1 MKHELARRK
10 ALVDA
15 AAGVIGSLVSMLVFY
30 PLDVWKTNL
39 QAGTSKHEC
48 RQRFST
54 DTEANDVDSTVINVE
69 KAHSKQWIHQL
80 SRLFRGLSYKI
91 AHTTVSSFTYFYV
104 YSLVQ
109 TKYFAHRRLIASR
122 QGIESKITKI
132 STVTKLALA
141 AFSAMINT
149 IITLPLDTLSSRMQ
163 AGTHE
168 VACIESNISGKLL
181 DRERSSKDQEDNP
194 CPSKPLNRASNRAHN
209 DSAVSRDEYNSIGNK
224 SPSNQNRSQLYISS
238 PEKFKFSFSTNLREE
253 AFTPNPIKSTESKQ
267 RLQSILSLWNGLLP
281 AILLCSNPA
290 IQYTMYDTL
299 KSSLLLHRQK
309 VSTNQHQS
317 TQSNNLSMKESF
329 LFGLISKFV
338 ATIITYPLIRA
349 KVMMMVAPE
358 SLPSDESHLES
369 TTNCTNKETNHKI
382 ESGQIKAA
390 NTLPQSLLLLLLYIF
405 KKDGVGGLYRG
416 CSLQLLHT
424 VLKSALLLMVRE
436 KISVTTRKFFQIEV

>member
-1 MKHELARRK
+1 
-10 ALVDA
+10 
-15 AAGVIGSLVSMLVFY
+15 
-30 PLDVWKTNL
+30 
-39 QAGTSKHEC
+39 
-48 RQRFST
+48 
-54 DTEANDVDSTVINVE
+54 
-69 KAHSKQWIHQL
+69 
-80 SRLFRGLSYKI
+80 
-91 AHTTVSSFTYFYV
+91 
-104 YSLVQ
+104 VQ

-181 DRERSSKDQEDNP
+181 DRERSSEDQEDNP
-194 CPSKPLNRASNRAHN
+194 CPPKPLNRASNRTHN
-209 DSAVSRDEYNSIGNK
+209 DSTVSRDEDNSIGNK

-253 AFTPNPIKSTESKQ
+253 AFAPNPIKITESKQ
-267 RLQSILSLWNGLLP
+267 RLLSILSLWNGLLP

-299 KSSLLLHRQK
+299 KSSLLLHRQN

-317 TQSNNLSMKESF
+317 TQSNNNLSMKESF

-349 KVMMMVAPE
+349 KVMMMVAPA
-358 SLPSDESHLES
+358 SLPSDESPLEF
-369 TTNCTNKETNHKI
+369 TTNCTNKEMNHKM

-390 NTLPQSLLLLLLYIF
+390 NKLPQSLLLLLLYIF

-436 KISVTTRKFFQIEV
+436 KISVTTRNFFQIEV